1 MSVFCDKILGRLAGV
16 ASLLLLAACQTAQI
30 EETSD
35 SVRDAWNAPPPT
47 RTAAVSSY
55 SNQAM
60 PSPLAPK
67 TAGEPAF
74 FNGSGRFL
82 GSKPTGAT
90 GSVPEDAADGVT
102 LSLLNASVPQAAKT
116 VLGDL
121 LGAKYTID
129 PGIEGKITLQTP
141 GPVAKSVALSLFQT
155 ALRSNNAALIY
166 TAGAYKIVSLDQ
178 AAVGASL
185 QVDGDLDAT
194 GGIGSTL
201 RVVQLKYVS
210 ASEIRR
216 VIEPISPRGT
226 IVRTDDTRNTITLS
240 GNDRDISGVLDAISV
255 FDVDVMKGMSF
266 GIVPVKATDPAAI
279 ADELRKVFDSDREG
293 PMAGMVRFLPNK
305 RMGAILVITPQPQ
318 YLSRATT
325 WIHRL
330 DNRGEGTEKQFYTYV
345 VQNRR
350 ASELVSVLQ
359 SMFSQDKDG
368 GGDSTPSRSVAPQ
381 YSEVSAQT
389 SGMKQ
394 QSNTTMQ
401 VGSAGTNGALS
412 SAPPATRAVDTGP
425 ESTSSI
431 QLGKDEGTG
440 GPRIK
445 VVADE
450 AKNTI
455 LIEASAADYRRVARV
470 IGSLD
475 VIPNQVLIEAMIAEV
490 TLKDQLRFGLRWFLS
505 NRNSSN
511 TFTDDISGSVGSV
524 FPGFSYALRAANIS
538 ATLTALNQITDVNVI
553 SAPSLTVADNK
564 TAALQVGD
572 QVPITTQ
579 SAVSVL
585 TPGAPVVNS
594 VSYKDTGV
602 ILSITPRIS
611 ESGRVMLDISQEV
624 STVSETTSSSIDSP
638 TISQRRVKTT
648 VVVNDGEA
656 FALGGLIQ
664 DKRTKTRSQIP
675 VLGDIPFFGNAVRM
689 KDDLIGKTELV
700 IMIAPHVIRNL
711 NEARQ
716 MTDEF
721 RRELAILMPYGRRPI
736 PPRTPEQR
744 IRQTLE

>member
-1 MSVFCDKILGRLAGV
+1 MSVICHKSLGGMALV
-16 ASLLLLAACQTAQI
+16 ASLLMLAACQTAQI
-30 EETSD
+30 EEASD
-35 SVRDAWNAPPPT
+35 NVRGAWNATPPSP
-47 RTAAVSSY
+47 RTVSASSY

-60 PSPLAPK
+60 PSPLASK
-67 TAGEPAF
+67 TVAEPAF
-74 FNGSGRFL
+74 FSGSGRFL

-102 LSLLNASVPQAAKT
+102 LNLLNASVPQAAKT
-116 VLGDL
+116 VLADL
-121 LGAKYTID
+121 IGAKYTID
-129 PGIEGKITLQTP
+129 PGIDGKITLQTP
-141 GPVAKSVALSLFQT
+141 GPVAKSAALSLFQT

-166 TAGAYKIVSLDQ
+166 TAGAYKIVSLDR
-178 AAVGASL
+178 AAVGANL
-185 QVDGDLDAT
+185 QIDGDLDSA
-194 GGIGSTL
+194 GGIGSSL

-216 VIEPISPRGT
+216 VVEPISPRGT
-226 IVRTDDTRNTITLS
+226 IVRTDDARNTITLS

-266 GIVPVKATDPAAI
+266 GIVPVKTSDPAAI
-279 ADELRKVFDSDREG
+279 TDELRKVFDSDREG

-305 RMGAILVITPQPQ
+305 RMGAILVITPQSQ

-330 DNRGEGTEKQFYTYV
+330 DNRGEGSEKQFYTYV

-359 SMFSQDKDG
+359 SMFSQTKDG
-368 GGDSTPSRSVAPQ
+368 GGESGSRSVAPQ

-389 SGMKQ
+389 AGMKQ
-394 QSNTTMQ
+394 QSGMTTQ
-401 VGSAGTNGALS
+401 SAAGGIPSA
-412 SAPPATRAVDTGP
+412 APPATHAADAGPDT
-425 ESTSSI
+425 TSSI
-431 QLGKDEGTG
+431 QLGKDDSTG

-490 TLKDQLRFGLRWFLS
+490 TLKDELRFGLRWFLS
-505 NRNSSN
+505 NRNSGN
-511 TFTDDISGSVGSV
+511 TFTDDISGSIGSV

-553 SAPSLTVADNK
+553 SSPSLTVADNK

-611 ESGRVMLDISQEV
+611 ESGTVMLDIEQEV
-624 STVSETTSSSIDSP
+624 STVSETTSSSINSP

-675 VLGDIPFFGNAVRM
+675 VLGDIPIFGNALRM

-721 RRELAILMPYGRRPI
+721 RRELAILMPYGRRPM

>member
-1 MSVFCDKILGRLAGV
+1 MSAFCHKRLGRLASLG
-16 ASLLLLAACQTAQI
+16 LLLGLGACQTAQI
-30 EETSD
+30 DDASD
-35 SVRDAWNAPPPT
+35 NVREAWNAPPPSA
-47 RTAAVSSY
+47 RTAALSSY
-55 SNQAM
+55 SNQAI
-60 PSPLAPK
+60 PSPLGPRA
-67 TAGEPAF
+67 AGEPAF

-82 GSKPTGAT
+82 GSKPTGSA
-90 GSVPEDAADGVT
+90 GAVPEEAGDGVT
-102 LSLLNASVPQAAKT
+102 LNLLNASVAQAAKT

-121 LGAKYTID
+121 LTAKYTID
-129 PGIEGKITLQTP
+129 PGIDGKITLQTP
-141 GPVAKSVALSLFQT
+141 GPVAKSAALSLFQT

-166 TAGAYKIVSLDQ
+166 SNGAYKIVALDQ
-178 AAVGASL
+178 AAVGANL
-185 QVDGDLDAT
+185 QIDGDLDST
-194 GGIGSTL
+194 GGIASGL

-216 VIEPISPRGT
+216 VVEPISPRGT
-226 IVRTDDTRNTITLS
+226 IVRTDDSRNTITLS

-266 GIVPVKATDPAAI
+266 GIVPVKTSDPAAI
-279 ADELRKVFDSDREG
+279 TDELRKVFDSDREG

-305 RMGAILVITPQPQ
+305 RMGAILVITPQAQ

-325 WIHRL
+325 WIRRL

-350 ASELVSVLQ
+350 ASELVNVLQ
-359 SMFSQDKDG
+359 TMFTQGKDG
-368 GGDSTPSRSVAPQ
+368 GSEGGGSGRSVAPQ

-394 QSNTTMQ
+394 QS
-401 VGSAGTNGALS
+401 GTSTQSGGMGGLQS
-412 SAPPATRAVDTGP
+412 STPPATKAADTGP
-425 ESTSSI
+425 ETTSSI
-431 QLGKDEGTG
+431 QIGRDDSTG

-450 AKNTI
+450 AKNTV

-470 IGSLD
+470 IGTLD

-490 TLKDQLRFGLRWFLS
+490 TLKDELRFGLRWFLS
-505 NRNSSN
+505 NKNQSG
-511 TFTDDISGSVGSV
+511 TLTDDLSGSIGSV
-524 FPGFSYALRAANIS
+524 FPGFSYALRASNIS
-538 ATLTALNQITDVNVI
+538 ATLTALNEITDVNVI
-553 SAPSLTVADNK
+553 SSPSLTVADNR

-611 ESGRVMLDISQEV
+611 ESGRVALDIEQEV
-624 STVSETTSSSIDSP
+624 STVSETTSSSINSP
-638 TISQRRVKTT
+638 TISQRRVRTS

-664 DKRTKTRSQIP
+664 DKRTKTRTQIP
-675 VLGDIPFFGNAVRM
+675 VLGDIPILGNAMRM

-711 NEARQ
+711 TEARQ

-721 RRELAILMPYGRRPI
+721 RRELAIIMPYGRRPV
-736 PPRTPEQR
+736 PPRTPEQKMQR
-744 IRQTLE
+744 TLE